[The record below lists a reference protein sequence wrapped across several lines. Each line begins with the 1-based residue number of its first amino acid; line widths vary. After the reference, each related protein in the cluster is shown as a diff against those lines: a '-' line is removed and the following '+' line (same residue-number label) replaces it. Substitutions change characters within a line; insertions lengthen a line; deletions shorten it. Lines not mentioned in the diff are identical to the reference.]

1 VSDLTRAHSD
11 ALRQLRSGG
20 SSRTLNCGYGHGF
33 SVLDVIETVKRVSQV
48 DFKVENAARREGD
61 PARIVANS
69 QQARTVLGWE
79 PRYDNLATIVTHALA
94 WERDLMRRRAARL
107 GRSRKLGSTV

>member
-1 VSDLTRAHSD
+1 
-11 ALRQLRSGG
+11 LRSGG

-33 SVLDVIETVKRVSQV
+33 SVLEVIESVKRVSGA

-79 PRYDNLATIVTHALA
+79 PRYDNLATIVGHALA
-94 WERDLMRRRAARL
+94 WERDLIGRRAARP
-107 GRSRKLGSTV
+107 GRNRTLSSAVQGS